1 MDELELKMESKI
13 MKKQALLII
22 ITLMCLMVHLDGFSR
37 SKLAQTGFQFLS
49 VASDA
54 RASSIGEAMTAVE
67 GGSSSLFFN
76 PAGMATTPTL
86 YDVTFSINSWIAD
99 IKHSTLSM
107 AVKPSNGQYGVFG
120 ISFQYVDYG
129 EIQGTMVWGNKLG
142 YIDTEMLNPSAM
154 AIGLGYAKSIT
165 SNFSIGGQI
174 RSTHQSLGKNV
185 LPQYDSLSVKKN
197 LADVL
202 AFDFGTL
209 FKTGIKSLQFGM
221 SLRNFSKEIKYEEEG
236 FQLPLIFSFGIS
248 MDLMDFIDTQSF
260 NQSLVFSIDATHPR
274 AHPEQIKMG
283 LNYTLINLLSIRAGY
298 ILNND
303 EDNISFGIGVS
314 QFGMALDYAY
324 TPFGVFENVQRLTA
338 RLSL

>member
-1 MDELELKMESKI
+1 
-13 MKKQALLII
+13 MKKQALFII
-22 ITLMCLMVHLDGFSR
+22 ITLIYLIFNLNGYSR

-54 RASSIGEAMTAVE
+54 RASSIGEAMTAIE

-76 PAGMATTPTL
+76 PAGMATTSTL
-86 YDVTFSINSWIAD
+86 VDVTFSINSWIAD
-99 IKHSTLSM
+99 IKHNTFSM
-107 AVKPSNGQYGVFG
+107 ALKPSHGQYGVIG

-129 EIQGTMVWGNKLG
+129 EIQGTMVWGNKMG
-142 YIDTEMLNPSAM
+142 YIDTEMLNPSALS
-154 AIGLGYAKSIT
+154 IGLGYAKTIT
-165 SNFSIGGQI
+165 TNFSVGGQI
-174 RSTHQSLGKNV
+174 RSTHQNLGKNV
-185 LPQYDSLSVKKN
+185 VPQYDSLTVKKN
-197 LADVL
+197 IANVL

-221 SLRNFSKEIKYEEEG
+221 SVRNFSKEIKYEEEG
-236 FQLPLIFSFGIS
+236 FQLPLIFNFGIS
-248 MDLMDFIDTQSF
+248 MDLMDFINAESF

-274 AHPEQIKMG
+274 AHPEQIKVG
-283 LNYTLINLLSIRAGY
+283 LNYTLINLLSIRTGY

-303 EDNISFGIGVS
+303 EDNISFGMGIS

-324 TPFGVFENVQRLTA
+324 TPFGVFESVQRITA